1 MKVSAVILAAGKGT
15 RMKANGS
22 KNKVVYP
29 LKGKPLI
36 THTVSTLQKTGVDSI
51 VVVTGFAE
59 ASVKEALGKNIIYAK
74 QAKRLGTGHALKVG
88 LTQVPA
94 ASDTIIS
101 LYGDDSAFYTPKVFK
116 TLLTTHH
123 QNQTSAT
130 VVTITKNNP
139 TGLGRIMRDTS
150 GHLQA
155 IVEEKV
161 ATPTQK
167 KITEINTGLYC
178 FNAAFIRQAVKK
190 IQKNPIS
197 KEYYVTDVIEW
208 GIKQGNRVLALH
220 WPDSTIWHGI
230 NTPQEL
236 KAAQKRVIA

>member
-1 MKVSAVILAAGKGT
+1 MKVSAVILAAGKGS
-15 RMKANGS
+15 RMNANGS
-22 KNKVVYP
+22 KNKVVYA

-36 THTVSTLQKTGVDSI
+36 THTVSTLQKTAVDSI

-59 ASVKEALGKNIIYAK
+59 ASVKEALGPKVTYAK

-88 LTQVPA
+88 LTKVPA
-94 ASDTIIS
+94 TTSTIIS
-101 LYGDDSAFYTPKVFK
+101 LYGDDSAFYTPQVFK
-116 TLLTTHH
+116 TLLSTHH
-123 QNQTSAT
+123 QNQAHAT

-139 TGLGRIMRDTS
+139 TGLGRIIRDTS
-150 GHLQA
+150 GRLQA

-161 ATPTQK
+161 ATPAQK

-178 FNAAFIRQAVKK
+178 FDAAFITKAVKK

-208 GIKQGNRVLALH
+208 GIKQGFEMRALH

-236 KAAQKRVIA
+236 QAAQKRVKA